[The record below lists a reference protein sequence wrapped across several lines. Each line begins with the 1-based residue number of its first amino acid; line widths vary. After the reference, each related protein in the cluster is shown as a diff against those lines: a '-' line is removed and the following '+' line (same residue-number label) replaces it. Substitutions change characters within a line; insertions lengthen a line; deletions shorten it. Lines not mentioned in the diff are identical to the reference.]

1 MRSANV
7 HRSHG
12 LGNPNS
18 NSLQH
23 SDMNRLLEYTMDLEH
38 RAFWIDTICVP
49 TAGPYKLKGITKLR
63 EVYEKASIVLVVD
76 GRLTQIIVTSMIE
89 AKMQFLCCEWFSRL
103 WTLQEGWMASD
114 LYVQFSNAALS
125 VDQILRTSGIASIY
139 PGRMGL
145 DDELYK
151 QLKPYFDKT
160 NRTVN
165 LMSLQ
170 RAMHGRRVTEKT
182 DEPICIATLLNLD
195 FATFEPGQPTMEKIF
210 RQVKLP
216 EGLLWSEGPRLV
228 THGFRWA
235 PASLLNQLG
244 NSRLLDYQE
253 AGLSE
258 NPGVLHTCELTPDGL
273 RTTQAYFELYQ
284 GLDLGLHDDNIIPAG
299 SSIDQG
305 LRISIC
311 NAQDIEVMV
320 LRASRKL
327 YEQYGRPARKFQRP
341 CVMIGSLRKADGG
354 DVMLGQA
361 ILVENVEDVA
371 GVMYGNYVMSLREVK
386 ADLVKR
392 YVDDRIVRVRGT
404 FMDRAEWCVD

>member
-1 MRSANV
+1 MRPADV
-7 HRSHG
+7 LRSHG
-12 LGNPNS
+12 LGNPES
-18 NSLQH
+18 NSLPS
-23 SDMNRLLEYTMDLEH
+23 SDMARLLEYAMDLEH
-38 RAFWIDTICVP
+38 GAFWIDTICVP
-49 TAGPYKLKGITKLR
+49 TKGPYKLKGITKLR

-76 GRLTQIIVTSMIE
+76 GRLTQITVTSMIE

-114 LYVQFSNAALS
+114 LYVQFYNAALS
-125 VDQILRTSGIASIY
+125 VDQLLRTFGIASIY

-151 QLKPYFDKT
+151 QLRPYFDKT
-160 NRTVN
+160 SNAVN

-195 FATFEPGQPTMEKIF
+195 FAMFEPGQPTMEKIF
-210 RQVKLP
+210 RQLKLP
-216 EGLLWSEGPRLV
+216 EGLLWSEGPRLT

-253 AGLSE
+253 DPA
-258 NPGVLHTCELTPDGL
+258 VLHTCELTPDGL

-284 GLDLGLHDDNIIPAG
+284 GLDLVSNDDDITPAG
-299 SSIDQG
+299 SSTDQA
-305 LRISIC
+305 LRVSIC
-311 NAQDIEVMV
+311 NAQGNEIMV
-320 LRASRKL
+320 LRITRKI
-327 YEQYGRPARKFQRP
+327 YEQHGRPARSFKRP
-341 CVMIGSLRKADGG
+341 CILIGSLRKADGG

-361 ILVENVEDVA
+361 ILVENVQDVA
-371 GVMYGNYVMSLREVK
+371 GVLYGNYVMILREVK
-386 ADLVKR
+386 AELVKR
-392 YVDDRIVRVRGT
+392 YVDDRIVRVRGD
-404 FMDRAEWCVD
+404 FMSRAEWCID

>member
-1 MRSANV
+1 MRPANV
-7 HRSHG
+7 PRSHG
-12 LGNPNS
+12 LGNPES
-18 NSLQH
+18 NSLPS
-23 SDMNRLLEYTMDLEH
+23 SDMNRLLEYAMDLEH
-38 RAFWIDTICVP
+38 GALWIDTICVP
-49 TAGPYKLKGITKLR
+49 TKGPYKLKGITKLR

-76 GRLTQIIVTSMIE
+76 GRLTQITVTSMIE

-114 LYVQFSNAALS
+114 LYVQFYNAALS
-125 VDQILRTSGIASIY
+125 VDQLLRTFGIASIY

-151 QLKPYFDKT
+151 QLRPYFDKT
-160 NRTVN
+160 GNAVN

-195 FATFEPGQPTMEKIF
+195 FAVFEPGQPTMEKIL
-210 RQVKLP
+210 RQIKLP
-216 EGLLWSEGPRLV
+216 EGLLWSEGPRLT

-244 NSRLLDYQE
+244 NYRLLDYQE
-253 AGLSE
+253 DPA
-258 NPGVLHTCELTPDGL
+258 VLHTCELTPDGL

-284 GLDLGLHDDNIIPAG
+284 GLNLVSNDDDITPAG
-299 SSIDQG
+299 SSTDQA
-305 LRISIC
+305 LRVSIY
-311 NAQDIEVMV
+311 NAQDNEIMV
-320 LRASRKL
+320 LRITRKI
-327 YEQYGRPARKFQRP
+327 YEQHGRPARSFKRP
-341 CVMIGSLRKADGG
+341 CILIGSLRKADGG

-361 ILVENVEDVA
+361 ILVENVQDAA
-371 GVMYGNYVMSLREVK
+371 GVLYGNYVMSLREVK
-386 ADLVKR
+386 AELVKR
-392 YVDDRIVRVRGT
+392 YVDDRIVRVRGM